1 MLNFLSEAQNL
12 NFLVSLFFNNRGLE
26 TRHIF
31 SVNLTALDENEMQ
44 MAMLGYQ
51 PVSIAFEV
59 VNDFMHYKNGTYSS
73 FEFSN

>member
-1 MLNFLSEAQNL
+1 M
-12 NFLVSLFFNNRGLE
+12 
-26 TRHIF
+26 
-31 SVNLTALDENEMQ
+31 NLTALDENEMQ

-73 FEFSN
+73 LEFANLTFFNSI